1 VRFCSIP
8 SPRAE
13 AQRLL
18 APRFSAFNYPQFRL
32 HFQAFT
38 KWPVE
43 MPISQFGDLELSLPS
58 NSEKG
63 SKPGQNRI
71 YAKMWVIESASAWG
85 GVA

>member
-1 VRFCSIP
+1 
-8 SPRAE
+8 
-13 AQRLL
+13 
-18 APRFSAFNYPQFRL
+18 
-32 HFQAFT
+32 
-38 KWPVE
+38 